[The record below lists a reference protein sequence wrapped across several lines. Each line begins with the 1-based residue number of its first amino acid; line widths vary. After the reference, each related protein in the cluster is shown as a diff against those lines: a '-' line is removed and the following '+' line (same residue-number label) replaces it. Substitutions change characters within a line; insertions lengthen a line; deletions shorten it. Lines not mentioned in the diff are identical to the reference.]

1 MIRVVNL
8 TGIRAKHNSSPP
20 PCASSGKQ
28 NACFSCSWREMTRG
42 RGRRKDIL
50 GRLGTIFIDSL
61 TEGMIRP
68 FVLYQDIMNGSLFL
82 VTYRFRVVVSALY
95 LWFCFLCC
103 VSIVDFFLCV
113 SFLGNV
119 VAYRDLCSFFLVV
132 CFRFGLCVSVS
143 CLHFFFCNFLF
154 LLWRKTIIASWF
166 WQIWK
171 IFKHLRLSFF

>member
-82 VTYRFRVVVSALY
+82 VTCRFRVVVSVLY

-103 VSIVDFFLCV
+103 VSILDLFLRV

-119 VAYRDLCSFFLVV
+119 LPYRDLCSFFWL
-132 CFRFGLCVSVS
+132 RVSVQG
-143 CLHFFFCNFLF
+143 CGFPFWLVYFCFLF
-154 LLWRKTIIASWF
+154 CL
-166 WQIWK
+166 
-171 IFKHLRLSFF
+171 FFL